1 MKLTTP
7 VLHSGPA
14 QWSYATRMIA
24 IGSCFSE
31 HIAGRLQR
39 LGIAMTS
46 NPNGIVFHPSPM
58 ADILERSV
66 AHKAYT
72 LEDLVS
78 TLQGWLSFLHHG
90 QFRGQTPEVVLGEIN
105 RIADAFHTDLLKA
118 DVAIFTLGTAW
129 GYVHDERGHVVANCH
144 KQPST
149 NFRKELSNL
158 AAMEHQ
164 WLRALRDLKRLR
176 PAIQILFTISPV
188 RHTREGMVEN
198 QRSKARLIELVHRL
212 MEQVEGVMYFP
223 AYEIMLDELRD
234 YRFYERDM
242 IHPNAL
248 AVDIIWERF
257 AQFYFTAESQKMMQ
271 EIEQWRK
278 LEEHRGLHESPSEEI
293 QRKQRAAE
301 AIAKLLGTV
310 R

>member
-1 MKLTTP
+1 MGL
-7 VLHSGPA
+7 
-14 QWSYATRMIA
+14 R
-24 IGSCFSE
+24 E
-31 HIAGRLQR
+31 RL
-39 LGIAMTS
+39 
-46 NPNGIVFHPSPM
+46 
-58 ADILERSV
+58 
-66 AHKAYT
+66 
-72 LEDLVS
+72 
-78 TLQGWLSFLHHG
+78 
-90 QFRGQTPEVVLGEIN
+90 RGLN
-105 RIADAFHTDLLKA
+105 
-118 DVAIFTLGTAW
+118 
-129 GYVHDERGHVVANCH
+129 
-144 KQPST
+144 
-149 NFRKELSNL
+149 
-158 AAMEHQ
+158 
-164 WLRALRDLKRLR
+164 DLKRLG
-176 PAIQILFTISPV
+176 PAIQILFTIRPV

-257 AQFYFTAESQKMMQ
+257 AQSYFTAESQKMMQ

-278 LEEHRGLHESPSEEI
+278 LEEHRGLHESANEEI